1 MWKAATPLKV
11 VGCGPD
17 VRCWIGKGV
26 KSGIY
31 FWWRLAVSQ
40 DFVRRRKGCPAGWL
54 ISSTVSQEFSHLPKP
69 LITVTTTKV
78 YYFWSSDT
86 FGLQKMTTFNI
97 KWFPFHSI
105 FSSTIVLPIF
115 NSIDPTEFGNSSFTI
130 LSYTQFL
137 LIWCLRSPMV
147 PIRTFCWAPVLRKF
161 NFCVQNFTPSNLT
174 SRL

>member
-1 MWKAATPLKV
+1 MNKRDDDTNSFDLNNSLEQRVRTNSVTERSIFWTLVVWKAATPLKV
-11 VGCGPD
+11 VGWGPD
-17 VRCWIGKGV
+17 VRCLIGKGV

-86 FGLQKMTTFNI
+86 FGFKEITTI
-97 KWFPFHSI
+97 SMKRFPFHSI
-105 FSSTIVLPIF
+105 FSFPNFWGRRSDFQRIF
-115 NSIDPTEFGNSSFTI
+115 E
-130 LSYTQFL
+130 
-137 LIWCLRSPMV
+137 
-147 PIRTFCWAPVLRKF
+147 F
-161 NFCVQNFTPSNLT
+161 NFDNL
-174 SRL
+174 